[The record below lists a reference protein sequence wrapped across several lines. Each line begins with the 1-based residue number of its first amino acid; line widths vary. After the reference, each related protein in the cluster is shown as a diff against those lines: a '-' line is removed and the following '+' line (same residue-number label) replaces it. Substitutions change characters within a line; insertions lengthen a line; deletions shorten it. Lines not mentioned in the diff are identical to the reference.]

1 MFGSLRI
8 ISIIRFAALDISFV
22 SIVTGIYFRKMRNR
36 SFLGIEM
43 EISCYAILVAFW
55 ITTYLDISLACETG
69 RFEFRTS
76 CYYFSQGTS
85 DFYSSKSSCEELG
98 MRVVEI
104 ESQEEQDFLVA
115 KIQESGAS
123 DEGYWIGL
131 TAITWL
137 DGTRLTYDNFGSIQK
152 GAFNEGSQCFRIY
165 AGSSSY
171 LFRWFDDDC
180 SDTNYYICEAEK
192 ACDEFESSHD
202 LQFHEFE
209 GSCYYISSNEVN
221 FSTSMSNCEFIGM
234 HLVFIVSQ
242 SEQDSIVGM
251 IELLDHEYPKE
262 YWIGLTDLDWSEDGS
277 GLPYHNFDSDS
288 AYSFNNGRVC
298 YRMDSDYQF
307 KWLDDDCHD
316 EYYSICENIKEQ
328 EASDDPTT
336 PTTSATTEKVTASEA
351 SSSRQPL
358 RQKSAY
364 FKLVADDTKLED
376 AYVTSTHH
384 AISTLIE
391 CALEC
396 HNDTT
401 CSCFTYIAKEEKCL
415 LGNCIAVSNRENRQG
430 AKTYY
435 YI

>member
-1 MFGSLRI
+1 
-8 ISIIRFAALDISFV
+8 
-22 SIVTGIYFRKMRNR
+22 MRNR
-36 SFLGIEM
+36 SLLGNEM

-55 ITTYLDISLACETG
+55 ITTNLDISLACETG
-69 RFEFRTS
+69 LFEFRTS

-115 KIQESGAS
+115 KIQDSDAS
-123 DEGYWIGL
+123 DEDYWIGL

-137 DGTRLTYDNFGSIQK
+137 DGTRLTYDNIGWARS
-152 GAFNEGSQCFRIY
+152 GAFNEGAQCFRIY
-165 AGSSSY
+165 AASSSS
-171 LFRWFDDDC
+171 LFRWYDDGC
-180 SDTNYYICEAEK
+180 SETNYYICEAEK
-192 ACDEFESSHD
+192 ACGEFESSHD

-234 HLVFIVSQ
+234 HLVFIASQ

-251 IELLDHEYPKE
+251 IELLDHEYTKE
-262 YWIGLTDLDWSEDGS
+262 YWIGLTDLGWDEDGS

-288 AYSFNNGRVC
+288 PHSFDNGRVC

-307 KWLDDDCHD
+307 KWLDIDCHD
-316 EYYSICENIKEQ
+316 EYYSICEKEQ
-328 EASDDPTT
+328 EASNDPTT
-336 PTTSATTEKVTASEA
+336 PATSVTASVGATTPSSTKTSTTEKVTASEA
-351 SSSRQPL
+351 SPSRQPF
-358 RQKSAY
+358 RKKSAY
-364 FKLVADDTKLED
+364 FKLVADDSELED

-384 AISTLIE
+384 ATSTLIE
-391 CALEC
+391 CAFEC
-396 HNDTT
+396 LNDTT

-415 LGNCIAVSNRENRQG
+415 LGKCIAVSYRENRQG